1 VAEITPGTTRNA
13 LLSTLSGSDFALLR
27 PHLKRV
33 VHRSG
38 DVLAAAGGSM
48 DRICFPEGGVAAF
61 LAIAAGGHRAA
72 AGLVG
77 YEGLIGVGS
86 LLGQTRWSH
95 EVLLRGEDSSMVT
108 IETGLLLDACRQSST
123 LNGLLL
129 RFAGI
134 LMLQFART
142 GTANLVS
149 QLERRM
155 ARWILLYHDRLEG
168 DEFPMTHEEIGIMLG
183 VRRASATDILHILEG
198 ERAIHNARGRLI
210 IRDRARLEEI
220 AGDTYGEVEATYRT
234 LIGPFGK
241 GNAATPGPV
250 AARLE

>member
-1 VAEITPGTTRNA
+1 VTEIVQKATRNA
-13 LLSTLSGSDFALLR
+13 LLCGLSQDDFTLLQ
-27 PHLKRV
+27 PHLKRA
-33 VHRSG
+33 VHRAG
-38 DVLAAAGGSM
+38 DVL
-48 DRICFPEGGVAAF
+48 EGGVAAF
-61 LAIAAGGHRAA
+61 LAVACGGHRAA
-72 AGLVG
+72 AGMVG

-95 EVLLRGEDSSMVT
+95 DVVLRGEDSSAVVL
-108 IETGLLLDACRQSST
+108 ETDRLLNACRQSPS
-123 LNGLLL
+123 LNALLL

-142 GTANLVS
+142 GTTNLMS

-155 ARWILLYHDRLEG
+155 ARWILLYHDRLQG

-198 ERAIHNARGRLI
+198 ERAIRNARGSLVV
-210 IRDRARLEEI
+210 RDRARLEEI
-220 AGDTYGEVEATYRT
+220 AGDSYGEVEAAYRA

-241 GNAATPGPV
+241 GSGVSPAQAPETRRG
-250 AARLE
+250 